1 MAPETASDR
10 MFNDKFGA
18 WVCVDES
25 IIQHTPQSHTL
36 TIGVKDVIVT
46 ADFPTRFGTK
56 LPECAF
62 DDLLAIGDAQ
72 IVTQLR
78 QAGALIAGK
87 TVSTELATFQPGPTL
102 NPWRSDLTPGGSSS
116 GSAVAVATGDVD
128 LAIATQTAGSTGRP
142 AAYCGV
148 FGYKPTFG
156 LLSTTGV
163 LCTSPTLDTVGLMS
177 RDIETLKHV
186 LATCCGIESIDT
198 SPVHDL
204 KLVIHHTLWWDQIN
218 QTMRAAIED
227 LTHVLTAV
235 FGDSHHRD
243 IVVDLIAA
251 TDVQRILHS
260 AEVAQEL
267 GHLVS
272 HYPDQLSPMFRR
284 FVAEGER
291 VSTKTLKHARDY
303 VAQLR
308 DNGNNP
314 VSAGEIWITPVA
326 LGIAPHRDV
335 GTGDPLFC
343 RAWTAAGN
351 PTLTVP
357 IGESAGAPLG
367 VQLVAAPGADA
378 TLLNVASAIMPLL
391 KFPWE
396 SPE

>member
-1 MAPETASDR
+1 MALEITSDR
-10 MFNDKFGA
+10 MLTDKFGA
-18 WVCVDES
+18 WVCADES
-25 IIQHTPQSHTL
+25 IIRRTAQSPTL
-36 TIGVKDVIVT
+36 TVGVKDVIVT
-46 ADFPTRFGTK
+46 ADFPTRFGTQ
-56 LPECAF
+56 LPEHAF
-62 DDLLAIGDAQ
+62 DELLAMGDAQ
-72 IVTQLR
+72 IVTQLK
-78 QAGALIAGK
+78 QAGSLIAGK
-87 TVSTELATFQPGPTL
+87 TVSTELATFQPGLTK

-128 LAIATQTAGSTGRP
+128 VAIATQTAGSTGRP

-156 LLSTTGV
+156 LLSTAGV

-177 RDIETLKHV
+177 RDIDTLKRV
-186 LATCCGIESIDT
+186 LAVCCGIESPET
-198 SPVHDL
+198 TPVHDFT
-204 KLVIHHTLWWDQIN
+204 LVVHHTLWWDQIEP
-218 QTMRAAIED
+218 TMRAAIED
-227 LTHVLTAV
+227 LTHALTSM
-235 FGDSHHRD
+235 FGDSQHRD
-243 IVVDLIAA
+243 LVVDLIAA
-251 TDVQRILHS
+251 TDVQRTLHS

-267 GHLVS
+267 GHLAS
-272 HYPDQLSPMFRR
+272 HYPDQLSPLFRR
-284 FVAEGER
+284 FVAEGEL

-308 DNGNNP
+308 DNGKNP

-326 LGIAPHRDV
+326 FGIAPHRDL

-357 IGESAGAPLG
+357 IGESAGAPMG

-378 TLLNVASAIMPLL
+378 TLLSVASAIMPFL

-396 SPE
+396 RPE